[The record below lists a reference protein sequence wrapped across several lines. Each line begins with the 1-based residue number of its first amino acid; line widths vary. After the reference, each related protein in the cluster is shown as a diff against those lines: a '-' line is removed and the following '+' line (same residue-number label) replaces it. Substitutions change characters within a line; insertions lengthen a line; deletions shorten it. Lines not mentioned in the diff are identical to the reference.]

1 MFEKSLN
8 INIILEFVINIFE
21 FLSLIREIELVE
33 RKELREKVRKF
44 VYLIRNYNDVIN
56 VKLSVLVVIMFFVI
70 FYLLKIYF
78 IC

>member
-1 MFEKSLN
+1 MFENSLN
-8 INIILEFVINIFE
+8 INIILEFFINIFE

-56 VKLSVLVVIMFFVI
+56 VKLSVLVVMMFFVI

>member
-1 MFEKSLN
+1 MN

-21 FLSLIREIELVE
+21 YLSLIREIELVE

>member
-1 MFEKSLN
+1 MFENSLN
-8 INIILEFVINIFE
+8 INFILEFVINIFE

-33 RKELREKVRKF
+33 RKELREKVRKI

>member
-1 MFEKSLN
+1 MFENSLN
-8 INIILEFVINIFE
+8 INFILEFVINIFE

-56 VKLSVLVVIMFFVI
+56 VKMSVLVVIMFFVI

>member
-1 MFEKSLN
+1 MFENSLN

-33 RKELREKVRKF
+33 RKEFREKVKKF

-56 VKLSVLVVIMFFVI
+56 VKLSGLVVIMFFVI

>member
-1 MFEKSLN
+1 MFENSLN
-8 INIILEFVINIFE
+8 SNIILEFVINIFE

-56 VKLSVLVVIMFFVI
+56 VKLSVLGVIMFFVI

>member
-1 MFEKSLN
+1 MFENSLN
-8 INIILEFVINIFE
+8 INFILEFVINIFE

-56 VKLSVLVVIMFFVI
+56 VKLSVLLVIMFFVI

>member
-1 MFEKSLN
+1 MN

-70 FYLLKIYF
+70 FYLLKIDF

>member
-1 MFEKSLN
+1 MFENSLN

-21 FLSLIREIELVE
+21 LLSLIREIELVE

>member
-1 MFEKSLN
+1 MFENSLN
-8 INIILEFVINIFE
+8 INFILEFVINIFE

>member
-1 MFEKSLN
+1 MFENSLN

>member
-1 MFEKSLN
+1 MN
-8 INIILEFVINIFE
+8 IIIILEFVINIFE

>member
-1 MFEKSLN
+1 MN

-56 VKLSVLVVIMFFVI
+56 VKLSVLVVMMFFVI

>member
-1 MFEKSLN
+1 MFENSLN

-56 VKLSVLVVIMFFVI
+56 VKLSVLVVMMFFVI

>member
-1 MFEKSLN
+1 MN

>member
-1 MFEKSLN
+1 MFENSLN
-8 INIILEFVINIFE
+8 INIILEFFINIFE

>member
-1 MFEKSLN
+1 MN
-8 INIILEFVINIFE
+8 INFILEFVINIFE

>member
-1 MFEKSLN
+1 MFENSLN
-8 INIILEFVINIFE
+8 INFILEFVINIFE

-44 VYLIRNYNDVIN
+44 VYLIRNYNGVIN

>member
-21 FLSLIREIELVE
+21 YLSLIREIELVE

>member
-1 MFEKSLN
+1 MFENSLN

-56 VKLSVLVVIMFFVI
+56 VKLSGLVVIMFFVI

>member
-1 MFEKSLN
+1 MFENSLN

-33 RKELREKVRKF
+33 RKELREIVRKF

>member
-1 MFEKSLN
+1 MFENSLN

-21 FLSLIREIELVE
+21 FLSLIREVELVE
-33 RKELREKVRKF
+33 RKELREIVRKF

>member
-1 MFEKSLN
+1 MFENSLN

-44 VYLIRNYNDVIN
+44 VYLIRNYNDFIN

>member
-1 MFEKSLN
+1 MFENSLN
-8 INIILEFVINIFE
+8 INIILEFFINIFE
-21 FLSLIREIELVE
+21 YLSLIREIELVE

-70 FYLLKIYF
+70 FY
-78 IC
+78 

>member
-1 MFEKSLN
+1 MFENSLN

-33 RKELREKVRKF
+33 RKELREKVRKI

>member
-1 MFEKSLN
+1 MFENSLN

-21 FLSLIREIELVE
+21 YLSLIREIELVE

>member
-1 MFEKSLN
+1 MFENSLN
-8 INIILEFVINIFE
+8 INFILEFFINIFE

-33 RKELREKVRKF
+33 RKELREKVRKI

>member
-1 MFEKSLN
+1 MFENSLN

-44 VYLIRNYNDVIN
+44 DYLIRNYNDVIN